1 MFYKE
6 DKVNMLIALLKE
18 YSVENV
24 VLCPGS
30 RNAII
35 VNNILE
41 DGSFNCYPVTDERS
55 AGFFAL
61 GLSIG
66 MNPAAIVVTSGS
78 ALLNV
83 APAVV
88 EAYCQNV
95 PLIVISADRPQE
107 DIGQN
112 VGQTMRQY
120 GALDNYV
127 ACSVNLTDAMG
138 DNTYYHNRLIC
149 EALTKSDE
157 YKRPVHINL
166 PLPSPAEC
174 EQVDSQPDIPY
185 NYISVPEADCS
196 VDDIKGVM
204 DDMLSASRPMIVLG
218 QESATLALHEE
229 LEVLKKYVVVLSEP
243 LSDIDARPYAGII
256 DSMPDSMLP
265 DIIVYI
271 GGTTVCRSINSRFAS
286 IPDLKVWRVD
296 KSGEFTSPFR
306 RLDGVLRCCALD
318 FIRIASNYIK
328 KIKPVAPSAFYKL
341 WQEAFADEAKR
352 LMSID
357 ENVLT
362 AAATVKYF
370 EEQLE
375 DMDYDYKVHYGNS
388 TAVRLAC
395 QYASGHA
402 VYCNRGINGIEG
414 SLSTAA
420 GHAVICEGMQNVFC
434 VLGDLSFFYDQNALW
449 NSNLNGNLRIIILND
464 HHGGIFDKVKGLEK
478 CHKRDR
484 FVAGHHSADA
494 RGICTQ
500 NDIGYLSAKTVDE
513 MHLGIVTLLTAETE
527 RPMVLEVIL
536 KD

>member
-6 DKVNMLIALLKE
+6 DKVNMLIGLLKE
-18 YSVENV
+18 YHVENV

-35 VNNILE
+35 ANNILE
-41 DGSFNCYPVTDERS
+41 DGSFNCFPVTDERS

-66 MNPAAIVVTSGS
+66 MNPSAIVVTSGS

-83 APAVV
+83 APAIV
-88 EAYCQNV
+88 EAYYQRV
-95 PLIVISADRPQE
+95 PVIVISADRPQE

-149 EALTKSDE
+149 EALAKSDE
-157 YKRPVHINL
+157 YKRPVHINV

-174 EQVDSQPDIPY
+174 EQVESLPPVPY

-196 VDDIKGVM
+196 VDDIKCVV
-204 DDMLSASRPMIVLG
+204 DEMLSARRPMIVLG
-218 QESATLALHEE
+218 QESATQVLHDE
-229 LEVLKKYVVVLSEP
+229 LDVLKKYVVVISEP
-243 LSDIDARPYAGII
+243 LGDIYARPYAGII

-265 DIIVYI
+265 DFILYI

-306 RLDGVLRCCALD
+306 RLDGVLRCYAYD
-318 FIRIASNYIK
+318 FIQIASNYLK
-328 KIKPVAPSAFYKL
+328 NRLVVHSTFYEE
-341 WQEAFADEAKR
+341 WQEAFANETQR

-362 AAATVKYF
+362 AATTVKYF

-375 DMDYDYKVHYGNS
+375 DMDYDCKVHYGNS

-449 NSNLNGNLRIIILND
+449 NSNLSGNLRIIILND
-464 HHGGIFDKVKGLEK
+464 HHGGIFDNVKGLEN
-478 CHKRDR
+478 CVERDR
-484 FVAGHHSADA
+484 FIAGRHSADA

-500 NDIGYLSAKTVDE
+500 NDIGYLSAKTVEE
-513 MHLGIVTLLTAETE
+513 MHLGIVTLLTAESE
-527 RPMVLEVIL
+527 RPMVLEVVL

>member
-6 DKVNMLIALLKE
+6 DKVNMLIGLLKE
-18 YSVENV
+18 YHVENV

-35 VNNILE
+35 ANNILE
-41 DGSFNCYPVTDERS
+41 DGSFNCFPVTDERS

-66 MNPAAIVVTSGS
+66 MNPSAIVVTSGS

-83 APAVV
+83 APAIV
-88 EAYCQNV
+88 EAYYQRV
-95 PLIVISADRPQE
+95 PVIVISADRPQE

-127 ACSVNLTDAMG
+127 ACSMNLTDAMG

-149 EALTKSDE
+149 EALAKSGE
-157 YKRPVHINL
+157 YKRPVHINV

-174 EQVDSQPDIPY
+174 EQADDMPAIPY
-185 NYISVPEADCS
+185 NKIYVPEVSCDIEDIRDV
-196 VDDIKGVM
+196 VDEM
-204 DDMLSASRPMIVLG
+204 SSARRPMIVLG
-218 QESATLALHEE
+218 QEIATQGLSAE
-229 LEVLKKYVVVLSEP
+229 LEMLKQSVVVLSEP
-243 LSDIDARPYAGII
+243 LSDIYARPYAGFI
-256 DSMPDSMLP
+256 DSIPDSMLP
-265 DIIVYI
+265 DFIVYI
-271 GGTTVCRSINSRFAS
+271 GGTTVCRSIYSRLAS
-286 IPDLKVWRVD
+286 ITNLTVWRVD
-296 KSGEFTSPFR
+296 QAGEFTSPFR
-306 RLDGVLRCCALD
+306 RLDGVLRCSAFD
-318 FIRIASNYIK
+318 FVRIASDRLK
-328 KIKPVAPSAFYKL
+328 MDKPVVNSSYYHE
-341 WQEAFADEAKR
+341 WHEAFGKENQR

-357 ENVLT
+357 DNMLT

-375 DMDYDYKVHYGNS
+375 DIDYDYYVHYGNS

-395 QYASGHA
+395 QYAWGHG

-420 GHAVICEGMQNVFC
+420 GHSVIKENDMVFC

-449 NSNLNGNLRIIILND
+449 NNNLSGNLRIIILND
-464 HHGGIFDKVKGLEK
+464 HHGGIFDNVKGLEK
-478 CHKRDR
+478 CAGRDR
-484 FVAGHHSADA
+484 FIAGRHTADA

-500 NDIGYLSAKTVDE
+500 NDIGYLSAKTVAE

-527 RPMVLEVIL
+527 RPMVMEVMVGS
-536 KD
+536 